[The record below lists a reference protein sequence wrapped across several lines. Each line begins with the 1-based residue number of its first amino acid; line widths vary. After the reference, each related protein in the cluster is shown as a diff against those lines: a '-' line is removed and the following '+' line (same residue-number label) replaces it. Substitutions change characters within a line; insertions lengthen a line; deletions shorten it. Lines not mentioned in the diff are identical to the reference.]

1 MKKSIIASVIAL
13 GMVSGVAQAAAPQQD
28 VTFTGSVT
36 AVTCDLSITGEG
48 ANGSLPN
55 QVALGTAKVGEKA
68 QPVEFIFKPSQ
79 VAGNQAACDQMQDG
93 NKASIT
99 WFGSTFD
106 GTALTN
112 ASGSATGA
120 YVEIKAT
127 NADGSDNN
135 KVVKA
140 SDTEHKFPAALLK
153 TGGEGLK
160 YSAQLDATGAQA
172 GSVETVARYAFSY
185 K

>member
-1 MKKSIIASVIAL
+1 MKKKIIASVVAL
-13 GMVSGVAQAAAPQQD
+13 GMVSGVAQAAAPEHD

-36 AVTCDLSITGEG
+36 AVTCDLTITGEG
-48 ANGSLPN
+48 VNGRLPN
-55 QVALGTAKVGEKA
+55 QVDLGTAKVGEMSK
-68 QPVEFIFKPSQ
+68 PVEFIFKPSQ
-79 VAGNQAACDQMQDG
+79 VSGNQESCDKMVG
-93 NKASIT
+93 TNKASIT

-127 NADGSDNN
+127 NADATDKD
-135 KVVKA
+135 KVVA
-140 SDTEHKFPAALLK
+140 TSGTEHKFPASLLAN
-153 TGGEGLK
+153 GGEGLK
-160 YSAQLDATGAQA
+160 YSAQLNAKGASA

>member
-1 MKKSIIASVIAL
+1 MKKNVITSVVAL
-13 GMVSGVAQAAAPQQD
+13 GMVSGLAHAIPSQD

-36 AVTCDLSITGEG
+36 AVTCDLTITGEG

-68 QPVEFIFKPSQ
+68 QPVEFVFKPSQ
-79 VAGNQAACDQMQDG
+79 VAGNQDACDAMQDS

-106 GTALTN
+106 GKALTN

-120 YVEIKAT
+120 YVELMAK
-127 NADGSDNN
+127 NADADDSG
-135 KVVKA
+135 KVVTA
-140 SDTEHKFPAALLK
+140 SGTEHKFPASYLK

-160 YSAQLDATGAQA
+160 YTAQLDATGAQA

>member
-1 MKKSIIASVIAL
+1 MKKSIIASVVAL
-13 GMVSGVAQAAAPQQD
+13 GMISGVAQAAEQD

-36 AVTCDLSITGEG
+36 AVTCDLDVTGEG

-55 QVALGTAKVGEKA
+55 QVALGTAKTGEKA

-79 VAGNQAACDQMQDG
+79 AAGNQASCDQMADN

-127 NADGSDNN
+127 NADAADNN
-135 KVVKA
+135 KVVT
-140 SDTEHKFPAALLK
+140 SSGTEHKFPASLLK

-160 YSAQLDATGAQA
+160 YTAQLDGTGAQA